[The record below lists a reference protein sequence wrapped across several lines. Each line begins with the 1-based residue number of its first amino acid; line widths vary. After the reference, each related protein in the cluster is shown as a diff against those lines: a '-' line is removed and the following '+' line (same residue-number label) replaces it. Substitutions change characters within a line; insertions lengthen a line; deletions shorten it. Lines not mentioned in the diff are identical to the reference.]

1 MRTCRRVL
9 SVVAL
14 STALFAAACAA
25 PMQPPADFVVL
36 KDPGEGFRAITSDD
50 ARLRVRDLAEPTKGG
65 LDFWVDTLAQDLG
78 ARGYER
84 KDQGEV
90 KNAAGRTGRWLAFA
104 ANVQGEKVA
113 NVPEEKILETL
124 LHHCLDFQT
133 RVEQGTAKLGEK
145 KVDIKPPDPIGDAS
159 TAWEKIAA
167 GKVEKIGEQ
176 IKPATLTIGRT

>member
-65 LDFWVDTLAQDLG
+65 LDFWVDTLAQPV
-78 ARGYER
+78 AS
-84 KDQGEV
+84 
-90 KNAAGRTGRWLAFA
+90 AAG
-104 ANVQGEKVA
+104 
-113 NVPEEKILETL
+113 
-124 LHHCLDFQT
+124 
-133 RVEQGTAKLGEK
+133 
-145 KVDIKPPDPIGDAS
+145 
-159 TAWEKIAA
+159 
-167 GKVEKIGEQ
+167 
-176 IKPATLTIGRT
+176 

>member
-90 KNAAGRTGRWLAFA
+90 KNAAGGIGRWLTFA
-104 ANVQGEKVA
+104 ANVQGEKVGYLVA
-113 NVPEEKILETL
+113 VWVVEPTL
-124 LHHCLDFQT
+124 PWGAPFLRVAEFAAVDAVFQA
-133 RVEQGTAKLGEK
+133 RVEAVK
-145 KVDIKPPDPIGDAS
+145 
-159 TAWEKIAA
+159 AA
-167 GKVEKIGEQ
+167 L
-176 IKPATLTIGRT
+176 ATVRG